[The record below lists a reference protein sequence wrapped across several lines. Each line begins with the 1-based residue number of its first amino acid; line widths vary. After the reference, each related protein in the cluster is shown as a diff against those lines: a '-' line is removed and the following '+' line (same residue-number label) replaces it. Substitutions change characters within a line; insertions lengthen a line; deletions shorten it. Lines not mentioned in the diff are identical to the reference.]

1 MYYKLVS
8 FKLDLAIN
16 FNYYQENKFGVDL
29 VKAHINTI
37 DSPLVVVSMD
47 KKIIHSQIVHLLYRM
62 YEM

>member
-8 FKLDLAIN
+8 LKLDLTIN
-16 FNYYQENKFGVDL
+16 LNYYQENKFGVDL

-47 KKIIHSQIVHLLYRM
+47 KKIIHS
-62 YEM
+62 